1 MKKTTK
7 KKRKIDDILFEM
19 GEHSENISYHEHMID
34 ELSEELVGRRLTI
47 DQKDEIR
54 SNFEWYVLDKLG
66 IDF

>member
-19 GEHSENISYHEHMID
+19 GEHSESISYHEYMID
-34 ELSEELVGRRLTI
+34 ELSEELVGRRLTR

-54 SNFEWYVLDKLG
+54 SNFDWYVLDKLG

>member
-19 GEHSENISYHEHMID
+19 AEHSESIGYHEYKID
-34 ELSEELVGRRLTI
+34 ELSEELVGRRLTR
-47 DQKDEIR
+47 DQKEEIR
-54 SNFEWYVLDKLG
+54 HQFDWYVLDKLG